1 MCMEVGR
8 AVMGAGTGME
18 WGTLEEQVQEV
29 ELSGGERRGALL
41 CL

>member
-1 MCMEVGR
+1 MEGGR

-18 WGTLEEQVQEV
+18 QGTLEEQVQGV
-29 ELSGGERRGALL
+29 ELHGEDWKGALL